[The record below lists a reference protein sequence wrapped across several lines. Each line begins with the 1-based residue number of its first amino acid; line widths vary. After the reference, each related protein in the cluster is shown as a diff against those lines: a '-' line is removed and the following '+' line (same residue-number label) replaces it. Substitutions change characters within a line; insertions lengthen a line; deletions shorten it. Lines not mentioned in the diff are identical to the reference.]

1 MDRLHLELLALT
13 DPANGK
19 VALGVRES
27 KTVGDTEV
35 RVRGE
40 AEKLGPIVPRG
51 FLSVLKVPGA
61 PKINQSQ
68 SGRLELAEWLAS
80 EQNPLT
86 RRVIVNRAWQHLF
99 GQGLVKTSAIISAF
113 SNRRRAVASG
123 AAEFSG
129 RRSRFVTTAASSVKK
144 LVRRDRAHAGISP

>member
-51 FLSVLKVPGA
+51 FLSVLKVPECA
-61 PKINQSQ
+61 ENR
-68 SGRLELAEWLAS
+68 SGAS
-80 EQNPLT
+80 ERPTRAGGVARERAEPAHPARDGQPDLAAPL
-86 RRVIVNRAWQHLF
+86 W
-99 GQGLVKTSAIISAF
+99 
-113 SNRRRAVASG
+113 
-123 AAEFSG
+123 
-129 RRSRFVTTAASSVKK
+129 
-144 LVRRDRAHAGISP
+144 AGIGEERR